1 MTARMVG
8 ISWRVAACIVIAL
21 AFKVT
26 STVAAGAAADAR
38 FVIPREQIIGTVKK
52 IGVMPVSVPALVPD
66 AEAVSARLES
76 EVLARV
82 TAGGFDIVPP
92 QAMRDI
98 RDRARVALGGLY
110 DPMTGAANKEKVDA
124 FQEFT
129 TSEYRLNHPVDA
141 TLRVRV
147 LERVAPYSASYANWD
162 GVKDPIAGRSG
173 LGGLLMGGGATG
185 QVPALSLIVQLVG
198 ADGKVLYGSYGGL
211 QILQYVTA
219 FMGAVSQRAVDPK
232 FIMRDQ
238 ARDERALAVA
248 LDPLTRGEAGAS
260 QAKLQAAPAAV
271 PEAAEAHPVT
281 RAELLQHYRRVALVP
296 LELAAI
302 EQHDRVVAR
311 YAELLADRLGKLGF
325 EAVAGDDYT
334 GIWEEERKAVGGFYD
349 PSTGVLDSDK
359 LTKSRRKVYA
369 VMRERHGVDAVV
381 APVVETRAAPFK
393 SGDAQ
398 WDNIRESVKAGKG
411 GLGGLFGPDYFGSL
425 KAYSL
430 TVQLFDIDGLQKF
443 EGSGGIQLLQ
453 RLAGSQYVTVPES
466 ELFSDPSKDVRAV
479 EIALRALAAPAPGK
493 P

>member
-1 MTARMVG
+1 MTAWMMR
-8 ISWRVAACIVIAL
+8 ISGRVAACIVIPLAL
-21 AFKVT
+21 TVT

-38 FVIPREQIIGTVKK
+38 FVIPREQIIGMVKK
-52 IGVMPVSVPALVPD
+52 VGVMPVSVPAFVPD
-66 AEAVSARLES
+66 ADAVSARLES

-82 TAGGFDIVPP
+82 TAGGFEIVPP

-110 DPMTGAANKEKVDA
+110 DPVTGAASKEKVDA

-147 LERVAPYSASYANWD
+147 LERAAPYAGSYASWD
-162 GVKDPIAGRSG
+162 GVKDPISGRSG
-173 LGGLLMGGGATG
+173 LGGFFMGGGATG
-185 QVPALSLIVQLVG
+185 HVPALSLIVQLIG

-248 LDPLTRGEAGAS
+248 LDPLTRGEAVAS
-260 QAKLQAAPAAV
+260 QAKLQAVPAAI
-271 PEAAEAHPVT
+271 PEAAEAPPVT
-281 RAELLQHYRRVALVP
+281 RAELLQHYHRVALVP

-311 YAELLADRLGKLGF
+311 YAQLLADRLGKLGF
-325 EAVAGDDYT
+325 EAVAADDYT
-334 GIWEEERKAVGGFYD
+334 GLWEEERKAVGGFYD
-349 PSTGVLDSDK
+349 PNTGVLDSDK
-359 LTKSRRKVYA
+359 LTKSRKKVYA
-369 VMRERHGVDAVV
+369 MMRERHGVDAVV
-381 APVVETRAAPFK
+381 APVVEARAAPFK

-398 WDNIRESVKAGKG
+398 WDSVRESVKTGKS

-425 KAYSL
+425 KACSL
-430 TVQLFDIDGLQKF
+430 TVQLLDIDGLQKF

-453 RLAGSQYVTVPES
+453 RLAGSQYVSVPES
-466 ELFSDPSKDVRAV
+466 ELFADPSKDVRAV
-479 EIALRALAAPAPGK
+479 EIALRALEAPVSGK